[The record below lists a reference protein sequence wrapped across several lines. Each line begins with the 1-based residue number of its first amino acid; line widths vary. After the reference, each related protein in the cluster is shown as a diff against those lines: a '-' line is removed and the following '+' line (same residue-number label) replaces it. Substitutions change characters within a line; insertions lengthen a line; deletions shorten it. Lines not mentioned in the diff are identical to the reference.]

1 MIQSQPRPLV
11 HGANCAYCA
20 ARPLGVCGALGDGEA
35 FQELRDARR
44 GMRVVD
50 AGGAIYRQGEPPG
63 DLFSLVSGW
72 AVQYRDLEDGRRQ
85 ILNFLTPGAL
95 FGLEPSGLTGMSH
108 GVDALTNASLCLIPA
123 ANMTELRGRH
133 PSFDARF
140 LWMLERDNNL
150 AFDHMTSLGRRD
162 ALRRVARL
170 LFELAV
176 RSSGR
181 APSLAG
187 ETFKIPLNQQ
197 LISEAAGLTAI
208 HVNRVLRRL
217 REGAVLE
224 FRSGVLTVLNPDE
237 FRLAAGATET
247 LETLWSRTAAPA

>member
-35 FQELRDARR
+35 FQELRDAQR

-50 AGGAIYRQGEPPG
+50 AGGAIDRQGEPPG
-63 DLFSLVSGW
+63 D
-72 AVQYRDLEDGRRQ
+72 
-85 ILNFLTPGAL
+85 
-95 FGLEPSGLTGMSH
+95 
-108 GVDALTNASLCLIPA
+108 
-123 ANMTELRGRH
+123 
-133 PSFDARF
+133 
-140 LWMLERDNNL
+140 
-150 AFDHMTSLGRRD
+150 
-162 ALRRVARL
+162 

-187 ETFKIPLNQQ
+187 ETLKIPLNQQ

-247 LETLWSRTAAPA
+247 LETLWSRTTAPG